1 MAGVA
6 GGRPPAIPLSPIA
19 ASTEPAADLD
29 TLPLEPS
36 KRVGYALVG
45 IGRLAIEAV
54 VPAFARSRR
63 SRIAALVTGDV
74 AKGRVLAASIGRSD
88 TDVLGYADFERLGD
102 RPDVDAVFVLLPNA
116 LHLEYT
122 SRAAA
127 IGKHVLCEKPMA
139 NSVADCEAMI
149 AACHAAD
156 VRLMIAYRQQY
167 EPNNR
172 ALAAMIRDGRLGT
185 IRQFFACNAQNQG
198 DPAQWRHDRA
208 LAGGG
213 ALPDIGIYCLN
224 AARFLSGEEPVEVQA
239 QIATTAGDPR
249 FRDVEETVQFQ
260 MRFPSGLL
268 AQCAT
273 SYGAH
278 LSRFVRVNG
287 TLGWAEM
294 APAFSYHGLRLR
306 GSRLVDGIET
316 AFEPSIADAD
326 QFALEIDHMSAC
338 VRSGIEPHTGGEEG
352 LQDQRVIEAI
362 YEAARSGGTVAL
374 DLPLRA
380 TRGPMP

>member
-1 MAGVA
+1 MTATTDA
-6 GGRPPAIPLSPIA
+6 QPAAIPLSPIA
-19 ASTEPAADLD
+19 APTEPRADLD

-45 IGRLAIEAV
+45 LGRLAIEAI
-54 VPAFARSRR
+54 VPAFGHSRR

-74 AKGRVLAASIGRSD
+74 AKGHVVASAIGLSD
-88 TDVLGYADFERLGD
+88 ADVLGYADFERLAD
-102 RPDVDAVFVLLPNA
+102 RPDVDAVFILLPNA
-116 LHLEYT
+116 MHREYAT
-122 SRAAA
+122 RAAA

-149 AACHAAD
+149 AACAAAD

-167 EPNNR
+167 EPYNR
-172 ALAAMIRDGRLGT
+172 ALAAMIRDGRLG
-185 IRQFFACNAQNQG
+185 RPKQFFACNAQNQG

-224 AARFLSGEEPVEVQA
+224 AARFLCGEEPVEVQA
-239 QIATTAGDPR
+239 QIDTTAGDPR
-249 FRDVEETVQFQ
+249 FREVEETVQFQ

-268 AQCAT
+268 AQCAA

-278 LSRFVRVNG
+278 LSRFLRVNG
-287 TLGWAEM
+287 TTGWAEI
-294 APAFSYHGLRLR
+294 APAFSYHGLKLR
-306 GSRLVDGIET
+306 GSRLVDDVET
-316 AFEPSIADAD
+316 AFEPSCGDAD

-338 VRSGIEPHTGGEEG
+338 VRSGVEPHTGGDEG
-352 LQDQRVIEAI
+352 LQDQRIIEAI
-362 YEAARSGGTVAL
+362 YRAADTGRTVAL
-374 DLPLRA
+374 DQPLRA
-380 TRGPMP
+380 TRGPLP